1 MSNIFQTQCRSFV
14 RTSFVCMC
22 VLVMSCKNNT
32 SNTSAGYDLTKP
44 VNKQLGK
51 VLNEISGLTFS
62 IEDNS
67 LLAIADSKEKI
78 FQINLSTQ
86 KLKDYSDKFYGAYD
100 YEDIVKRDTSIFVL
114 ISNGTI
120 VEVPLQ
126 AKGKDKAQ
134 AYPFWSTRK
143 NDFESLYFDSS
154 INSLIMICKSCSEEK
169 GKPIRSAY
177 RFNLDTKT
185 FDSSAYYQLNI
196 DSVRAELKN
205 DDADFKPSAA
215 AIHPINKKLYILASA
230 GHLLVVADLKGK
242 ILEAFELNP
251 DLFPQAEGLAFSP
264 SGTMYIS
271 NEKKI
276 GEATL
281 LVFPYISD
289 KGNSRK

>member
-1 MSNIFQTQCRSFV
+1 MSNIFQTQCRSFFGA
-14 RTSFVCMC
+14 SLVCIC

-32 SNTSAGYDLTKP
+32 SNTSAGYDLTRP

-78 FQINLSTQ
+78 YQINLSTQ
-86 KLKDYSDKFYGAYD
+86 KLKDYSEKFYGAYD
-100 YEDIVKRDTSIFVL
+100 YEDLVKGDTSIFVL

-120 VEVPLQ
+120 VEVPLHAKDKDQ
-126 AKGKDKAQ
+126 AKE
-134 AYPFWSTRK
+134 YPFWSTRK

-154 INSLIMICKSCSEEK
+154 INSLVMICKSCSDEK
-169 GKPIRSAY
+169 GQPFRSAY
-177 RFNLDTKT
+177 RFDLNTKT
-185 FDSSAYYQLNI
+185 FDSSTYYRLNI
-196 DSVRAELKN
+196 DSVRAKLKN

-215 AIHPINKKLYILASA
+215 AIHPINKKLYLLASA
-230 GHLLVVADLKGK
+230 GHLLVVADVHGK
-242 ILEAFELNP
+242 ILEAFSLNP

-271 NEKKI
+271 NEGKYGK
-276 GEATL
+276 ATL
-281 LVFPYISD
+281 LVFPYISNRV
-289 KGNSRK
+289 NSRK